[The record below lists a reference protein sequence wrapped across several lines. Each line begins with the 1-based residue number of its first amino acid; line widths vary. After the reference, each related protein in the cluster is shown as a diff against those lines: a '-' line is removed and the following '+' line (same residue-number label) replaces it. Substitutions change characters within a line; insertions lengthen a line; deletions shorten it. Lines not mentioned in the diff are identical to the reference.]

1 MRINNRDYDDIFQL
15 AKEMYLAY
23 DIYAS
28 ELRKE
33 ELLAFIDSQ
42 DSKKAAKIKAL
53 SLLSLPDDIFV
64 FKASYILNPFMSLR
78 FKGFLFKDYQELGT
92 TMLSY
97 APSPSPILTLLVRYS
112 LISEHMKNTFY

>member
-23 DIYAS
+23 DTYAS

-42 DSKKAAKIKAL
+42 DSKKAAKIKMLMKIDAI
-53 SLLSLPDDIFV
+53 SG
-64 FKASYILNPFMSLR
+64 ASIHF
-78 FKGFLFKDYQELGT
+78 GWVG
-92 TMLSY
+92 
-97 APSPSPILTLLVRYS
+97 
-112 LISEHMKNTFY
+112 ISFAQVTRTQ